1 MSNCTLCYLREVAK
15 IASLFA
21 AGAVGVLA
29 VVALTVASTAPGA
42 QAQVAKSVGTPSL
55 QTLETVGGITI
66 IPTINGQAAPTA
78 DEAVIVPN
86 GEVAQFEFVVENP
99 SVDFRGDATVTDITA
114 SSSLGP
120 ITCPR
125 TELDPGESMVC
136 TSISSTVPDGLD
148 STVVFANA
156 VPILP
161 NGELARFS
169 VGSEVG
175 IYHIGRELA
184 PPPVI
189 EISVVKRING
199 QDAESEATAVE
210 VQLDAEAN
218 FEFTVTNDS
227 DFFLHEIELI
237 DDVLGPIACPE
248 TFLPGRDS
256 MVCTFTSTVETGL
269 VTNTATV
276 SGFLVDRNQD
286 PIGDAIVGTD
296 QAYHIGVA
304 PPTTTTTTTTTTV
317 APTTTTVAPT
327 TTTVAPTTTTVAP
340 TTTTTTTTTVAPTT
354 TTTVA
359 PTTTTVAP
367 TTTTVAPTTTT
378 VAPTTTTTTTTT
390 VAPTTTTTTTIAP
403 PALVAVCPT
412 TIAGP
417 RMIQDQVTQWDSAL
431 FAAAGSEITVYT
443 SDDIGEI
450 RQPNEQVYIMV
461 GDDLYGPTPA
471 GLGELTVEIVDSGP
485 LSVVHYSEV
494 NGRQFSQNSVDFELC
509 GTGLTAA
516 E

>member
-78 DEAVIVPN
+78 DEAVIVPD

-136 TSISSTVPDGLD
+136 TSIFSTVPDGLD

-189 EISVVKRING
+189 EIAVVKRING

-286 PIGDAIVGTD
+286 PIGEAIVGTD

-327 TTTVAPTTTTVAP
+327 TTTTTTTTVAP
-340 TTTTTTTTTVAPTT
+340 TTTTTTTTTVA
-354 TTTVA
+354 
-359 PTTTTVAP
+359 
-367 TTTTVAPTTTT
+367 
-378 VAPTTTTTTTTT
+378 
-390 VAPTTTTTTTIAP
+390 